1 MSTWSQ
7 IKNSLANPPKLLNSK
22 LLILS
27 SVLFRVCRHQ
37 KSSAATGILLLK
49 RPFTSSAGSDIK
61 LSTDHNFTIVH
72 FLGDFLHRITKSSSN
87 FPFLAL
93 PCIWRSPSV
102 QKITKTNKWP
112 LSHRI
117 MQCDHWPYHH
127 HHHYQWGHAGKY
139 LTSCLSI
146 FLSVCQFFLAL
157 TGVLYIMVYTFKEH
171 P

>member
-7 IKNSLANPPKLLNSK
+7 IKNSIANPPKLLNSK

-37 KSSAATGILLLK
+37 KSSAATRILLLK

-117 MQCDHWPYHH
+117 MQWDHWP
-127 HHHYQWGHAGKY
+127 
-139 LTSCLSI
+139 SPSLSMGSRRKI
-146 FLSVCQFFLAL
+146 SNKLSFYISVCLPVFF
-157 TGVLYIMVYTFKEH
+157 
-171 P
+171 